1 VGGACQ
7 QCAEDKEVER
17 TLQQVYARGRLAFH
31 CVTSLHYH
39 CVACLR
45 KGIGDRDLEPE
56 NILVARDDR
65 RKIPDFGSAK
75 LAHLETVIA
84 TV

>member
-1 VGGACQ
+1 MRPGSLPERGATEY
-7 QCAEDKEVER
+7 AE
-17 TLQQVYARGRLAFH
+17 QVARGLAAVH
-31 CVTSLHYH
+31 E
-39 CVACLR
+39 

-75 LAHLETVIA
+75 LTHLETVIA